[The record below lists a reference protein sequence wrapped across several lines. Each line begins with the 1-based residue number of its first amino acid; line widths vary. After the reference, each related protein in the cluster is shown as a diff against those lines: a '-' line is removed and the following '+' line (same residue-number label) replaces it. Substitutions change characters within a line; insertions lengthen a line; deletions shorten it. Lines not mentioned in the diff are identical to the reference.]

1 MTVVSDANRDL
12 VIQMIAVRASC
23 TRETVA
29 RLFQDKSVEE
39 LNAFYKEVGDG
50 KKAIQY
56 GKIVDL

>member
-1 MTVVSDANRDL
+1 MSVVNDANRDL
-12 VIQMIAVRASC
+12 LIQMIAVRASC

-29 RLFQDKSVEE
+29 RLFEDKSVDE

-56 GKIVDL
+56 GKIVEL